1 MILAPNRE
9 GAARKEKAQHM
20 AEEKKD
26 REPWI
31 SRIEQALLFVNS
43 ADYERGVGH
52 ASNPLDITAEEL
64 EDVDEE
70 KESPIAPDTFAAIS
84 PWKPMPGKSPTASEI
99 PEITA
104 E

>member
-1 MILAPNRE
+1 
-9 GAARKEKAQHM
+9 M
-20 AEEKKD
+20 AEEKND

-31 SRIEQALLFVNS
+31 PRIEQAPLFTNS

-52 ASNPLDITAEEL
+52 ASNPLDITAEEM
-64 EDVDEE
+64 EDVYEE
-70 KESPIAPDTFAAIS
+70 RESPIAPATFAAIL

-99 PEITA
+99 PEIRA